1 MKKIEL
7 ELYNIGAHFNGYP
20 GNTSYFCISVDR
32 VDNVDILSGDLF
44 SLYLNEMVTHLKSRM
59 QFVKDRRE
67 DISKLKN
74 LHLKTIYAVQF
85 TPEFAEQFATE
96 SMEKVLVENLGG
108 LAVVSV
114 YATSLYKE
122 LLDYAKEV
130 EDISY
135 VFDLGRE
142 YLNGVSK
149 LERYIELVNTE
160 LLPRFPLDQYSY
172 NERGSE

>member
-1 MKKIEL
+1 V
-7 ELYNIGAHFNGYP
+7 N
-20 GNTSYFCISVDR
+20 
-32 VDNVDILSGDLF
+32 
-44 SLYLNEMVTHLKSRM
+44 
-59 QFVKDRRE
+59 RE
-67 DISKLKN
+67 DIDKLKN
-74 LHLKTIYAVQF
+74 LHLKTIHAEQF

-160 LLPRFPLDQYSY
+160 LLSRFPLDQYSY
-172 NERGSE
+172 NERGSK